1 MEYGKYYQW
10 KPWKYKT
17 DWIFTDYLAS
27 RSGGLTLL
35 FQEYKEEPPDQIT
48 MKVIF
53 PGWELRFRVT
63 GELYQS
69 PFDHWCDNN
78 RTAFINFDETEGS
91 PLFIVEGSDYL
102 RDYKIET
109 GGMFDA
115 LNRPLKHYHVV
126 DREQVIDVI
135 STLAPRIEIYK
146 GSELIECVPGQDH
159 AKIYNLDGTPKAT

>member
-1 MEYGKYYQW
+1 MEYGKFYQW
-10 KPWKYKT
+10 KPWHYKT
-17 DWIFTDYLAS
+17 YWRFTDYLAS
-27 RSGGLTLL
+27 RSDGLTLL
-35 FQEYKEEPPDQIT
+35 LQEYKEENPDKIT

-63 GELYQS
+63 GEGQQS
-69 PFDHWCDNN
+69 PFAHWLDNN
-78 RTAFINFDETEGS
+78 ITAFILSYETDRS
-91 PLFIVEGSDYL
+91 QLFIVEESDYL
-102 RDYKIET
+102 KDYKVEI

-159 AKIYNLDGTPKAT
+159 AKIYNLDGTPK